1 MKSITNN
8 TEQFNNTFLN
18 KIKFGKRGDSDDV
31 QIVNYIEKPEQG
43 KIIISLYSQ
52 LFSGNQ
58 LNVFI
63 RDNKIVLFITE
74 VIKSDASETKYV
86 SDWQNFYPRTYT
98 RMRSVSLFL
107 PGDNFFLMRYFLI
120 PEEFMLKIILGQVT
134 EN

>member
-8 TEQFNNTFLN
+8 TEQFNNTFFN

-43 KIIISLYSQ
+43 KIIISLYSP

-74 VIKSDASETKYV
+74 VVDSDASESKYV
-86 SDWQNFYPRTYT
+86 SDWQSFYPRTYT

-107 PGDNFFLMRYFLI
+107 PGDNFFLLRYFLI